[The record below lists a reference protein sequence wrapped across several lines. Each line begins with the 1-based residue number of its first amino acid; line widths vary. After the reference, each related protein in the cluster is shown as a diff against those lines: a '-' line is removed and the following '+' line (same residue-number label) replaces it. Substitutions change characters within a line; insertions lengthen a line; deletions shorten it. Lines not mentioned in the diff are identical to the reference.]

1 MELEKFILFFFFGFV
16 FGLITDEIIDRRNT
30 ASRIRVY
37 IAGPIASDPD
47 YEDNF
52 TNAHIELLMQGYI
65 VENPVE
71 EGKKLENPTY
81 EEYMESGMKQLKKCD
96 MIYML
101 KNWKQSPGANREL
114 GYAMAKNKIIMFEEK
129 GDEIDV
135 REI

>member
-30 ASRIRVY
+30 ESRIRVY

-81 EEYMESGMKQLKKCD
+81 EEYMESGMKQLKKVRHD
-96 MIYML
+96 LY
-101 KNWKQSPGANREL
+101 AEEL
-114 GYAMAKNKIIMFEEK
+114 ETKPRSEQRTGICNGKE
-129 GDEIDV
+129 
-135 REI
+135 

>member
-30 ASRIRVY
+30 ESRIRVY

-71 EGKKLENPTY
+71 EGKKLTHIWDWSLHWCLSEFRLSSVPCSRYSKNLMDSMKKQHLCLEPTGFRPSA
-81 EEYMESGMKQLKKCD
+81 ECFF
-96 MIYML
+96 
-101 KNWKQSPGANREL
+101 R
-114 GYAMAKNKIIMFEEK
+114 
-129 GDEIDV
+129 
-135 REI
+135 R

>member
-1 MELEKFILFFFFGFV
+1 
-16 FGLITDEIIDRRNT
+16 
-30 ASRIRVY
+30 
-37 IAGPIASDPD
+37 
-47 YEDNF
+47 
-52 TNAHIELLMQGYI
+52 MQGYI

-71 EGKKLENPTY
+71 EGEKLENPTY

-129 GDEIDV
+129 GDELDV